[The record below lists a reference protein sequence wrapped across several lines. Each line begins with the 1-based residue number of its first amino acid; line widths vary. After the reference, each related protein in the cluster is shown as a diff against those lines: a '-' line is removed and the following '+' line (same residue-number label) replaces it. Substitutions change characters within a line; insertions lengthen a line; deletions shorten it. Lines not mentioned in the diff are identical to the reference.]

1 MRAGSR
7 LSRPP
12 GEALLKS
19 LKSAILGDPHRD
31 FTEGPISRAVI
42 LLAIPMVLEMTME
55 SLFAVVDVFWVAHL
69 GSDAVATVGFTE
81 SLLTLV
87 YVVALGLSI
96 ATTAMVAR
104 RIGEKDPQAAGEVAK
119 QALLL
124 GVVVAGVIG
133 STGAIFAPQLLR
145 LMGASPAVVATGT
158 GYARAIYGGSGT
170 VFVLFLI
177 NAVFRGAGDA
187 SLAMR
192 VLWTANWINIL
203 LNPCLIFGLGPFPKL
218 GIAGSGIGTTIG
230 RGCGVLLQIW
240 FLTQGKSRVVV
251 DLKKIRLLPGLM
263 LHLMRLSVGGTFQYL
278 VGAASWIFLVRMT
291 AVFGSAAIAGYTLAL
306 RIILF
311 ALLPSWGMANAAAT
325 LVGQN
330 LGARK
335 PERAEKSVFQAG
347 FYNMIFL
354 GLVAVVFIGF
364 ARPLIRI
371 FTQEDQVVTMA
382 AATLSTIAYGYVF
395 YAWGMVV
402 VQAFNG
408 AGDTVTPTILNLLC
422 FWAWQL
428 PLAWFLAFKIGM
440 GPHGIFLAIAV
451 AQSTLAVAGVIA
463 FRRGTWKRQ
472 TV

>member
-1 MRAGSR
+1 MNATNAVEVTAPGFWASLRDALAGTHQ
-7 LSRPP
+7 
-12 GEALLKS
+12 
-19 LKSAILGDPHRD
+19 DY
-31 FTEGPISRAVI
+31 TEGPIGRAI
-42 LLAIPMVLEMTME
+42 LLLAVPMVLEMCME
-55 SLFAVVDVFWVAHL
+55 SLFGVVDVFWVAHV
-69 GSDAVATVGFTE
+69 GVDAIATVALTE
-81 SLLTLV
+81 SGLTVLFA
-87 YVVALGLSI
+87 VALGLSM
-96 ATTAMVAR
+96 AATAMVAR
-104 RIGEKDPQAAGEVAK
+104 RIGEKNNKA
-119 QALLL
+119 
-124 GVVVAGVIG
+124 AGVIAVQAIILG
-133 STGAIFAPQLLR
+133 LIVSTITGVFGYIYAADLLR
-145 LMGASPAVVATGT
+145 VMGASESVVRTGT
-158 GYARAIYGGSGT
+158 NYTRVMMGGSASI
-170 VFVLFLI
+170 FLLFLI

-187 SLAMR
+187 AIAMR
-192 VLWTANWINIL
+192 VLWIANAVNIF
-203 LNPCLIFGLGPFPKL
+203 LNPCLIFGLGPFPRL
-218 GIAGSGIGTTIG
+218 GVTGSAIGTTIG

-240 FLTQGKSRVVV
+240 FLTRGKSRVVV
-251 DLKKIRLLPGLM
+251 HLNKIRLLPGLM
-263 LHLMRLSVGGTFQYL
+263 LHLIRLSVGGTFQYL

-354 GLVAVVFIGF
+354 GLIAIVFIGF
-364 ARPLIRI
+364 ARPLIRL
-371 FTQEDQVVTMA
+371 FTQEDEVVTMA

-428 PLAWFLAFKIGM
+428 PLAWFLAFKIGT
-440 GPHGIFLAIAV
+440 GPHGIFLAICV

-463 FRRGTWKRQ
+463 FRRGTWKKQ